1 MDTSNVTNMS
11 QMFLNCR
18 SLKELNLSSFNTN
31 SVQDMSQMFSG
42 CSDLRMLNITN
53 FDTKKVTNMNGMF
66 AGCETL
72 EELDL
77 SNFDTKNVKSMDN
90 MFQSSDALK
99 SLKLGEKFVVPKNK
113 EHNLKL
119 VNRTWVDVGT
129 GTIKNPKPTNKEG
142 ISSVELLK
150 HHDKGNWVVKP
161 EKAYQGDFKLI
172 IANNL
177 NKDIVM
183 DVPEDIRPEYIG
195 SSFEMMVPQ
204 IIGYNAD
211 KKILHVTATDKGLIS
226 DDKVNYTKIE
236 SEVDPRTVTFDKP
249 VEAVKP
255 AEPVTPKVQPTSSVQ
270 LAEKVVPKPEKKV
283 EVQPAEK
290 TETKVETK
298 PEEKEKPA
306 EKTEPT
312 KPAVAGKVSKFMHY
326 VTVHPD
332 IQSAQTYNTNG
343 QINKGDQLR
352 QNYSWFSDKQL
363 QIGAQKY
370 YHVVG
375 DSWIKAEDVYRY
387 QEFQNIV
394 KTKDVVMTHLVNS
407 RAEELTNRGLGALS
421 TWQTS
426 KEALIGD
433 HKYYQ
438 ITTNEF
444 VDADSVDLMNA

>member
-1 MDTSNVTNMS
+1 MS

-18 SLKELNLSSFNTN
+18 SLKELNLTSFNTN

-119 VNRTWVDVGT
+119 VNRTWIDVGT

-161 EKAYQGDFKLI
+161 EKVYKGDFKLI

-211 KKILHVTATDKGLIS
+211 KEILHVTATDKGLIS
-226 DDKVNYTKIE
+226 DEKVNYTKIE
-236 SEVDPRTVTFDKP
+236 SEVDQRTVQVEPVKAVEPVKP
-249 VEAVKP
+249 VV
-255 AEPVTPKVQPTSSVQ
+255 PVTPHVQPSSSVQ
-270 LAEKVVPKPEKKV
+270 LAEKVAPKVEKKVTIQPEKKV
-283 EVQPAEK
+283 ETKLE
-290 TETKVETK
+290 EKVE
-298 PEEKEKPA
+298 PA
-306 EKTEPT
+306 

-332 IQSAQTYNTNG
+332 VQSAQTYNTNG
-343 QINKGDQLR
+343 EANKGDQLR
-352 QNYSWFSDKQL
+352 RNYSWFSDKQL

-375 DSWIKAEDVYRY
+375 DSWVKAEDVYRY
-387 QEFQNIV
+387 QESQNIV

-444 VDADSVDLMNA
+444 VDADNVDLMNA

>member
-1 MDTSNVTNMS
+1 
-11 QMFLNCR
+11 MFLNCR
-18 SLKELNLSSFNTN
+18 SLKKLDLSSFNTN
-31 SVQDMSQMFSG
+31 SVQDMSQMFGG

-66 AGCETL
+66 ANCETL

-113 EHNLKL
+113 EHDLKL

-129 GTIKNPKPTNKEG
+129 GTIMNPKPTNKEG
-142 ISSVELLK
+142 ISSIDLLK

-161 EKAYQGDFKLI
+161 EKAYNGGFKLI

-183 DVPEDIRPEYIG
+183 DVPEDVRPEYIG

-211 KKILHVTATDKGLIS
+211 KKVLHVTATDEGLIS
-226 DDKVNYTKIE
+226 KDKVNYTKIATA
-236 SEVDPRTVTFDKP
+236 VDPRTVNVEPVKSEESEKP
-249 VEAVKP
+249 EESVKP
-255 AEPVTPKVQPTSSVQ
+255 QEQPSSTVQ
-270 LAEKVVPKPEKKV
+270 LAEKVAVKTENKAVIKPEDKTA
-283 EVQPAEK
+283 PA
-290 TETKVETK
+290 K
-298 PEEKEKPA
+298 PE
-306 EKTEPT
+306 
-312 KPAVAGKVSKFMHY
+312 VAGKVSKFMHY
-326 VTVHPD
+326 VTIHPD
-332 IQSAQTYNTNG
+332 VQSAQTYNTNG
-343 QINKGDQLR
+343 QANDGDQLR
-352 QNYSWFSDKQL
+352 RNYSWFSDKEL

-370 YHVVG
+370 YHVLG
-375 DSWIKAEDVYRY
+375 DSWVKVEDVYRY
-387 QEFQNIV
+387 QDAQNIV

-421 TWQTS
+421 AWQTS
-426 KEALIGD
+426 KEAIIGD
-433 HKYYQ
+433 RKYYQ